1 MGELISLLNAT
12 IQLLVGIGLF
22 IVLIRI
28 GRLIEKFERS
38 FDERNKDAA
47 PK

>member
-38 FDERNKDAA
+38 LDEKAKDA
-47 PK
+47 PQR